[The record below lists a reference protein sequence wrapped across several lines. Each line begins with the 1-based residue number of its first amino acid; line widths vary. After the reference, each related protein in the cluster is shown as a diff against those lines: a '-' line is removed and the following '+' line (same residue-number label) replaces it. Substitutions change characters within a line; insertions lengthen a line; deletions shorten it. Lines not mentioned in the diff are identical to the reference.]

1 MNAKTDRWE
10 VYTDKA
16 GRRHWRWPA
25 SGAETQHDGRELSL
39 DVRPRTMTP
48 AQQQQAHFFAPL
60 AARGK

>member
-25 SGAETQHDGRELSL
+25 SDAQSEREAREITLGNP
-39 DVRPRTMTP
+39 PRAVTP
-48 AQQQQAHFFAPL
+48 AQQQQAHFAPPPP
-60 AARGK
+60 RGK

>member
-25 SGAETQHDGRELSL
+25 SSAPDRNATGVISMWTPVREPECRCRS
-39 DVRPRTMTP
+39 RRS
-48 AQQQQAHFFAPL
+48 FAAL
-60 AARGK
+60 LARGK

>member
-25 SGAETQHDGRELSL
+25 TNGQLGAGRPLSETGTRQTSG
-39 DVRPRTMTP
+39 
-48 AQQQQAHFFAPL
+48 
-60 AARGK
+60 